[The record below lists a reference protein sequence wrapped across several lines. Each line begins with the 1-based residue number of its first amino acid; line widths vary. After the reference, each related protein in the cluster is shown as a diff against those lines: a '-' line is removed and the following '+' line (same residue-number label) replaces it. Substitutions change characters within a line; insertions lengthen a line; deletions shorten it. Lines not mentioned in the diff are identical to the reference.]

1 VPPGVTFREP
11 ERRSRWW
18 QDKDGRLSD
27 AKRYDE
33 TLVYDTGKL
42 LWDLTD
48 VLESGETVSSATF
61 TANNGLGVASTGNT
75 TVGVY
80 ATITK
85 VGSVEIAVTTSDSRI
100 IEREF
105 FWLPTGTPESDY

>member
-1 VPPGVTFREP
+1 MPGATYIQPRKEH
-11 ERRSRWW
+11 RWYRD
-18 QDKDGRLSD
+18 QRGRLTD

-33 TLVYDTGKL
+33 VLVFDTGKL

-61 TANNGLGVASTGNT
+61 TANYGLGVSSTGNT

-80 ATITK
+80 ATITGS
-85 VGSVEIAVTTSDSRI
+85 GSVEISVVTSEGRTFQ
-100 IEREF
+100 EEF
-105 FWLPTGTPESDY
+105 YFETTDENASDY